1 MAFFLGLLDLRIA
14 HPMPSHFPPFF
25 QRPRLVMDQISAR
38 GTQTP
43 CRRNGSR
50 LGDVSSAGIGSKHL
64 LARPGRRLRAL
75 VGDLETDVRGGAVQ
89 AC

>member
-1 MAFFLGLLDLRIA
+1 
-14 HPMPSHFPPFF
+14 
-25 QRPRLVMDQISAR
+25 MDQISAR

-64 LARPGRRLRAL
+64 ARPGRRLRAL
-75 VGDLETDVRGGAVQ
+75 VGDLETDVRAGGAVQ